1 MKLTVLVD
9 NNTYIDQY
17 YCGEPAVCYYIEDGN
32 TSLLLDTGYSDIY
45 IRNAEALG
53 VDLSR
58 VSTIAFSHGHNDHT
72 RGLQYWP
79 VEKNTPVRIIAHPD
93 TFKERVCGDIPIGSP
108 LSESYLCEHYK
119 LTLSKVP
126 LKISDHITFL
136 GEIPAS
142 NNFEQRKPFGTI
154 KEQTC
159 HQEDFVAD
167 DTALVYNNGDGLFI
181 ITGCSHS
188 GICNIIEYAKQV
200 CNESRVIGVI
210 GGFHLFEVADQLK
223 HTIAYFEANEIKELY
238 PCHCVSFAAK
248 AEIHKHIPIHEVGV
262 GLVVELTPYIME
274 EINARIDEAEADIDA
289 GRVYTSEQ
297 MHKMMEAKYPWLCK

>member
-119 LTLSKVP
+119 LTLSKAP

-154 KEQTC
+154 KEETYP
-159 HQEDFVAD
+159 QEDFVAD

-297 MHKMMEAKYPWLCK
+297 MHKMMEAQYPWLCK